1 MNWNADNSN
10 PTSLSSS
17 SDDDSDDNSKG
28 IFWLQIS
35 FIIFAFLEGAIAG
48 WIPTIWTSC
57 RESPKILGIANS
69 FACGLFL
76 AISILHITPE
86 EVHNWEYL
94 DRNSH
99 KDPNA
104 AGPDDPRIPN
114 DKIFPLPELMV
125 FFGYTIILIM
135 DKVLFDSKALFEN
148 SDGEDPAKAKL
159 EKNIRTASF

>member
-1 MNWNADNSN
+1 M
-10 PTSLSSS
+10 SS
-17 SDDDSDDNSKG
+17 SDDDTDKKDKG

-104 AGPDDPRIPN
+104 GEGDARIPN

>member
-1 MNWNADNSN
+1 MNQHYEDSN
-10 PTSLSSS
+10 PISLSS
-17 SDDDSDDNSKG
+17 SDDDSDDKDKG

-104 AGPDDPRIPN
+104 GEKDARIPN

-125 FFGYTIILIM
+125 FLGYTIILIM

-159 EKNIRTASF
+159 ERNIRTASF

>member
-1 MNWNADNSN
+1 MNQHYEDSN
-10 PTSLSSS
+10 PIALSS
-17 SDDDSDDNSKG
+17 SDDDTDKKDKG

-99 KDPNA
+99 KDPG

-148 SDGEDPAKAKL
+148 NDGEDPAKAKL
-159 EKNIRTASF
+159 ERNIRTASF

>member
-1 MNWNADNSN
+1 M
-10 PTSLSSS
+10 SSS
-17 SDDDSDDNSKG
+17 SDDDSDDNKKG
-28 IFWLQIS
+28 ILWLQIS

-57 RESPKILGIANS
+57 RESPKVLGIANS

-94 DRNSH
+94 PQNTH
-99 KDPNA
+99 TDPKY
-104 AGPDDPRIPN
+104 PDADPVPN

-135 DKVLFDSKALFEN
+135 DKVLFDSKSLFEN
-148 SDGEDPAKAKL
+148 EDGEGEDPAKAKL
-159 EKNIRTASF
+159 EKNLRTSSFARN